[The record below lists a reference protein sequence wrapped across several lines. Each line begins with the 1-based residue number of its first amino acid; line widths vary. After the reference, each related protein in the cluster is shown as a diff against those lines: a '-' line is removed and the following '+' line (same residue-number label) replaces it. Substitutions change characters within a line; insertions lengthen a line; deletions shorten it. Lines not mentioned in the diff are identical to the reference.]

1 MPVCRLTGPK
11 YCFWKIIILCSNG
24 FEYFLVDL
32 LSLNFAKIA
41 RFQGNHFC
49 KKTNFGQNNNYND
62 WLILSEWVLCV
73 CVGAETHFRIGL
85 YLMIKQKHGL
95 IGLYL
100 TISSPPLT
108 IKKGGREPW
117 SIGYGRRLMFW
128 RSWVRIPAPFFP
140 HLFVVKIRIVCLKR
154 PKINEKEAGVGPFLK
169 KNN

>member
-62 WLILSEWVLCV
+62 WLILSEWVWV
-73 CVGAETHFRIGL
+73 CVGAETHFRIVL

-100 TISSPPLT
+100 TISSSPLK

-128 RSWVRIPAPFFP
+128 RSWVRIPAPFTGWIFFT
-140 HLFVVKIRIVCLKR
+140 FVCCKIYNFGLKR
-154 PKINEKEAGVGPFLK
+154 RK
-169 KNN
+169 